1 MMLPLLPLL
10 LQILF
15 LVLVTSYGR
24 YLVILGE
31 RRRVGRQFLVR
42 RHHQSERHS
51 QPRHDADGLSHWS
64 HRLGAAR
71 QAPVNKSQLQRG
83 DLRAVRRELSEL
95 FNGVAVVV
103 VRTSKLSGFAK
114 GI

>member
-31 RRRVGRQFLVR
+31 RRRVNGVLALTLAFKW
-42 RHHQSERHS
+42 
-51 QPRHDADGLSHWS
+51 P
-64 HRLGAAR
+64 
-71 QAPVNKSQLQRG
+71 LQRPSHM
-83 DLRAVRRELSEL
+83 LSSP
-95 FNGVAVVV
+95 FKVP
-103 VRTSKLSGFAK
+103 
-114 GI
+114 I